1 MTDAWIDQATAWA
14 AGHPEWIALALFATA
29 LLESLAIAGLIIPGV
44 AFLFAFAA
52 LAGQA
57 NLPLAE
63 VLALAATGAAI
74 GDISSFIIG
83 RVLSGRLLSVWPFSR
98 YPGMIAKGEI
108 FFATHGGKSVI
119 IGRFIGPIRPVL
131 PLVAGAL
138 HMPPTRFVG
147 FNLLSVLPW
156 ALLYILPGYLVG
168 SALAEELAL
177 PPHFYPTLMT
187 GAILLAAAYYVVLGL
202 RLGLAPQGNAY
213 HWIETR
219 MARYDRSHRFWR
231 LFTNER
237 PARQGEF
244 PLASIA
250 LSLLS
255 LAAFL
260 IITALV
266 SVSAEFEHWNQ
277 SVQAW
282 FGAVRH
288 PIMDP
293 AMILITKLA
302 DPPVLAAGTVLM
314 AFTLG
319 FRGYYAASLHI
330 AVAMAVTAVAVT
342 ALKAGVG
349 IDRPD
354 LVARPPSSGGFPS
367 GHTAGIT
374 TLVTLLACFVA
385 GEYRQHRRWQSYVL
399 LSLPIIPVAVSRL
412 YLGVHW
418 LTDVMGGVLLGLAI
432 TGATRASFSR
442 YDRVPLSMDALS
454 WLAVGVWMLWTVGYL
469 LMTWDAS
476 VLRYALLP

>member
-1 MTDAWIDQATAWA
+1 MSDAWINQATAWA

-29 LLESLAIAGLIIPGV
+29 LLESLAIAGLVIPGV

-57 NLPLAE
+57 GLPLADI
-63 VLALAATGAAI
+63 LGLAALGAVI
-74 GDISSFIIG
+74 GDLSSFIIG

-98 YPGMIAKGEI
+98 YPGMIAKGEV
-108 FFATHGGKSVI
+108 FFATHGGTSVI
-119 IGRFIGPIRPVL
+119 LGRFIGPIRPVL

-138 HMPPTRFVG
+138 HMPPLRFVG
-147 FNLLSVLPW
+147 FNLLSVFPW
-156 ALLYILPGYLVG
+156 ALLYVLPGYLVG
-168 SALAEELAL
+168 SALAEEFTL
-177 PPHFYPTLMT
+177 PAHFYPTLLT

-202 RLGLAPQGNAY
+202 RLGLAPQGEAY
-213 HWIETR
+213 HWIEKH

-231 LFTNER
+231 LYTNER

-250 LSLLS
+250 LSLLC

-260 IITALV
+260 VITALV
-266 SVSAEFEHWNQ
+266 TVSAEFEHWNQ

-282 FGAVRH
+282 FAAVRH

-314 AFTLG
+314 VLAFG
-319 FRGYYAASLHI
+319 FRGYYAAGLHI
-330 AVAMAVTAVAVT
+330 AVAMALTALAVT

-399 LSLPIIPVAVSRL
+399 LSLPIIPVAISRL

-418 LTDVMGGVLLGLAI
+418 LTDIIGGVLLGLAI

-454 WLAVGVWMLWTVGYL
+454 WVAVAAWLAWSIGYL
-469 LMTWDAS
+469 TLTWGAS
-476 VLRYALLP
+476 VARYALLP

>member
-1 MTDAWIDQATAWA
+1 MNNPWIDQATAWA
-14 AGHPEWIALALFATA
+14 AGHPDWIALALFATA
-29 LLESLAIAGLIIPGV
+29 LLESVAIAGVFIPGV

-57 NLPLAE
+57 GLPLAE
-63 VLALAATGAAI
+63 ILTLAALGAAI
-74 GDISSFIIG
+74 GDISSFTIG

-98 YPGMIAKGEI
+98 YPGMIAKGEV

-138 HMPPTRFVG
+138 HMPPTRFIG
-147 FNLLSVLPW
+147 FSLLSVFPW
-156 ALLYILPGYLVG
+156 ALLYIMPGYLVG
-168 SALAEELAL
+168 SALAEDLSL
-177 PPHFYPTLMT
+177 PRHFYPTLAT
-187 GAILLAAAYYVVLGL
+187 GAILLAAAYYVVLGM
-202 RLGLAPQGNAY
+202 RLGLAPEGQVY
-213 HWIETR
+213 HWIEKR
-219 MARYDRSHRFWR
+219 MAAYDRSHRFWR

-237 PARQGEF
+237 PASQGEF

-260 IITALV
+260 VLLALV
-266 SVSAEFEHWNQ
+266 TVSAELEQWNQ

-282 FGAVRH
+282 FQMVRH
-288 PIMDP
+288 PVMDP

-302 DPPVLAAGTVLM
+302 DPPVLAAATALAIV
-314 AFTLG
+314 ALG
-319 FRGYYAASLHI
+319 FRGYYAAAMHI
-330 AVAMAVTAVAVT
+330 AMAMLLTAVTVT
-342 ALKAGVG
+342 ALKAGIG
-349 IDRPD
+349 IERPV
-354 LVARPPSSGGFPS
+354 LVARPPSSGAFPS

-374 TLVTLLACFVA
+374 TLVTLLASFVA

-399 LSLPIIPVAVSRL
+399 LSLPIIPVALSRL

-418 LTDVMGGVLLGLAI
+418 LTDVMGGILVGLAI

-442 YDRVPLSMDALS
+442 FDRVPLSMDALS
-454 WLAVGVWMLWTVGYL
+454 WMAVVAWLAWTFGYL
-469 LMTWDAS
+469 HLTWGAS
-476 VLRYALLP
+476 VMRYTLLH